1 MWVISFN
8 TFVLYEIYFE
18 MSTRSGMFLMVRNLP
33 NLVPKHSSIE
43 DCHMQLYTRSTEIDD
58 IKLYGYSSHVAFSC
72 DCNGSVV
79 GDRDHARGMDTVC
92 S

>member
-1 MWVISFN
+1 MI
-8 TFVLYEIYFE
+8 L
-18 MSTRSGMFLMVRNLP
+18 
-33 NLVPKHSSIE
+33 
-43 DCHMQLYTRSTEIDD
+43 D
-58 IKLYGYSSHVAFSC
+58 YSSHVAFSC